1 MPRRS
6 ACTRAMASC
15 ASAPC
20 APWASSSAAGWTASS
35 CSGRWA
41 RATLHLQHHFPLDLA
56 RGHQPQRVSR
66 LFKGIYFR
74 DMRAELPLA
83 EPQAELSDAAG
94 EGLRL
99 AAREVAPEHAH
110 HRSALEEREVQRQL
124 GDLAGGEAD
133 HQQPSPPRDGA
144 ERRLAVSA
152 ADRVVDDVDSAPLG
166 QALDALAQGFGGI
179 VYGRVGGALHEPAL
193 RPIAW

>member
-15 ASAPC
+15 ASALC
-20 APWASSSAAGWTASS
+20 APWGSSSAAGWTASS

-41 RATLHLQHHFPLDLA
+41 RATLHRQHHFSLDLA
-56 RGHQPQRVSR
+56 RGHQPQSVGCF
-66 LFKGIYFR
+66 FKGIYFR
-74 DMRAELPLA
+74 DMRAQLPLA

-99 AAREVAPEHAH
+99 AAREVAPEHSH

-124 GDLAGGEAD
+124 GNLAGGEAD
-133 HQQPSPPRDGA
+133 HEQPSAPGDGA
-144 ERRLAVSA
+144 ERRLAVGA

-166 QALDALAQGFGGI
+166 KAFDALAQIFGG
-179 VYGRVGGALHEPAL
+179 VVMVASAPCSRQTASF
-193 RPIAW
+193 